1 MASWWDTVFGGGA
14 QEDAAA
20 KNAQALSSYGG
31 TATGALQQ
39 GYTTGTGD
47 LTNAIGAY
55 TPLANLGTQ
64 YNQAGN
70 LWAGALGAGGPAG
83 TQAAQAAFTNAPG
96 YTGAV
101 NAGLDVLNRRRAG
114 QGMNASGNAD
124 IDALTFGQNLQN
136 QQYNSWLQ
144 NLQAMA
150 GMGQSA
156 TAGAAAGQA
165 GGYTGLAGLAT
176 GYGQDQA
183 GIAGNIASGTMADN
197 NMVAAGQAAG
207 AKNLLG
213 AGLSL
218 ASLAMGVPMGGS
230 LMSGLTGSGN
240 GVSLAGM
247 GMGNALGGSY
257 GGSAAQPLPGL
268 NASDYGPGAGW
279 QATYGLA

>member
-1 MASWWDTVFGGGA
+1 
-14 QEDAAA
+14 
-20 KNAQALSSYGG
+20 L
-31 TATGALQQ
+31 L
-39 GYTTGTGD
+39 
-47 LTNAIGAY
+47 L
-55 TPLANLGTQ
+55 
-64 YNQAGN
+64 
-70 LWAGALGAGGPAG
+70 GALGAGGPQA

-114 QGMNASGNAD
+114 QGMDASGNAD

-136 QQYNSWLQ
+136 QQYNTWLQ
-144 NLQAMA
+144 GLQNVAQ
-150 GMGQSA
+150 MGQSA
-156 TAGAAAGQA
+156 TSGAAAGQA

-176 GYGQDQA
+176 GFGQDQA
-183 GIAGNIASGTMADN
+183 SLAGNIASGTMADN

-218 ASLAMGVPMGGS
+218 ASLAMGVPAAGS
-230 LMSGLTGSGN
+230 LMGSLTGSLTG
-240 GVSLAGM
+240 GGSSGGGTSLAGM
-247 GMGNALGGSY
+247 GLGNLFGGSY
-257 GGSAAQPLPGL
+257 GGSAAQPLAGL